1 LSISCHVRNI
11 SEKEKVFTVAG
22 QSDQKK
28 TGALSMKEE
37 NFSSA
42 AETIIGSDE
51 PNSPEL
57 VDNDVQRHW
66 HGVVKRRSFLKGISL
81 AGATVAAGAL
91 MGKQLSAQTSRTS
104 GRLSKGDAA
113 LLRFAA
119 AVELIEADLWQQ
131 YNELGGVQGGNPAY
145 IAALSN
151 LDGDMPQYIADN
163 TDDEL
168 SHAAFLNA
176 YLISRGEQ
184 PVDLDTF
191 RTLPSSQA
199 TGAKNIGRL
208 TNLLKLNVD
217 LSWYTRYRSTQ
228 NPDLGAKLKGPFK
241 IHNEP
246 AIPLNDADTPPN
258 QPQPVPPATPQEA
271 RMQAIANTAGFH
283 FAFIEQGGASLYPT
297 LAFKA
302 TDPEVLRIL
311 VSIGGVEIDHFG
323 LWHDKAGNAVAQPLA
338 GVTDPETGLT
348 FPDLNA
354 PNAEL
359 DQTNLILP
367 EPCDFISKNLPQCS
381 VIRPTTTRNGGA
393 VATIKAFTDDL
404 LFLGQSPAFFSLVNQ
419 LAVEADSVPGGF

>member
-1 LSISCHVRNI
+1 M
-11 SEKEKVFTVAG
+11 KEK
-22 QSDQKK
+22 
-28 TGALSMKEE
+28 
-37 NFSSA
+37 
-42 AETIIGSDE
+42 
-51 PNSPEL
+51 NSPYTVVSET
-57 VDNDVQRHW
+57 NPSESNQSSTEDVQRHW
-66 HGVVKRRSFLKGISL
+66 QGVVKRRSFLKGLGL
-81 AGATVAAGAL
+81 AGAALSAGAL
-91 MGKQLSAQTSRTS
+91 LGTEGSAQTERSTS
-104 GRLSKGDAA
+104 KLSKGDVA

-151 LDGDMPQYIADN
+151 LDGDMAQYIADN

-176 YLISRGEQ
+176 YLISKGEE
-184 PVDLDTF
+184 PVDLDVF

-217 LSWYTRYRSTQ
+217 LSWYTRYRSAR
-228 NPDLGAKLKGPFK
+228 NPDFGAKFKGPFIIEK
-241 IHNEP
+241 QP
-246 AIPLNDADTPPN
+246 AIPLNDNDTPPN
-258 QPQPVPPATPQEA
+258 QSQPVPPTTAQEN

-302 TDPEVLRIL
+302 TDVDVLRIL

-338 GVTDPETGLT
+338 GVVDPETGIS

-354 PNAEL
+354 PNSEL
-359 DQTNLILP
+359 DQTNLIFP
-367 EPCDFISKNLPQCS
+367 EPCEFVSKTLPQCS
-381 VIRPTTTRNGGA
+381 VIRPTSTKEGGA

-404 LFLGQSPAFFSLVNQ
+404 LFLGQSQAFFSLVNR
-419 LAVEADSVPGGF
+419 LAAEADSVRRGV

>member
-1 LSISCHVRNI
+1 MIEKAVATSPAPDALPETASTTSSENVRRRW
-11 SEKEKVFTVAG
+11 
-22 QSDQKK
+22 
-28 TGALSMKEE
+28 E
-37 NFSSA
+37 NV
-42 AETIIGSDE
+42 I
-51 PNSPEL
+51 
-57 VDNDVQRHW
+57 
-66 HGVVKRRSFLKGISL
+66 KRRSFLKGIGI
-81 AGATVAAGAL
+81 AGATLSAGAL
-91 MGKQLSAQTSRTS
+91 VSTESYAETASSTYLSR
-104 GRLSKGDAA
+104 GDAA

-119 AVELIEADLWQQ
+119 AAELIEADLWQQ

-151 LDGDMPQYIADN
+151 LDGDMPQYISDN

-176 YLISRGEQ
+176 YLISRGAE
-184 PVDLDTF
+184 PVDLDAF
-191 RTLPSSQA
+191 RILPSSQA

-208 TNLLKLNVD
+208 TNLMKLNVD
-217 LSWYTRYRSTQ
+217 LSWYTRYRSTR
-228 NPDLGAKLKGPFK
+228 NPDLGAKFKGPFT

-246 AIPLNDADTPPN
+246 AIPLNDTDTPPG
-258 QPQPVPPATPQEA
+258 QSQPVPPTTPQES

-297 LAFKA
+297 LIFKA
-302 TDPEVLRIL
+302 NDPEVLRIL

-338 GVTDPETGLT
+338 GVTDPVTGLN

-354 PNAEL
+354 RNSEL

-367 EPCDFISKNLPQCS
+367 EPCEFISPNLPACS
-381 VIRPTTTRNGGA
+381 VIRPIKTANGGA

-404 LFLGQSPAFFSLVNQ
+404 LFLGQPSAFFRLVMK
-419 LAVEADSVPGGF
+419 LAVEADSVRREV